1 MTLPLTHNNNMEDWK
16 RSVWKI
22 LPTSNAITLF
32 MNTTA
37 GRMTIRN
44 GELGDVGLLGA
55 FRIIESR
62 GRRTIDRQTHE
73 TLLEKGIRDYEDI
86 WKSLAQK

>member
-1 MTLPLTHNNNMEDWK
+1 MTLPLTHNDNMEDWK
-16 RSVWKI
+16 KSGWKI
-22 LPTSNAITLF
+22 LPTSNVISLF
-32 MNTTA
+32 MNATA

-44 GELGDVGLLGA
+44 GELEDAGPLGA
-55 FRIIESR
+55 FRIIEYS
-62 GRRTIDRQTHE
+62 GRRTIDRRTHE